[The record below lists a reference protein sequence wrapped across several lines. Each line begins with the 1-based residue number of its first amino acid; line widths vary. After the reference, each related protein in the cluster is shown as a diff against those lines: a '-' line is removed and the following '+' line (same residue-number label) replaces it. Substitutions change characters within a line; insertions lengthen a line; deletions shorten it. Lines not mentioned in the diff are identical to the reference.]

1 MIWAVIILAC
11 HEQFM
16 SAKIWIKNDFTI
28 IFRLDKNRF
37 VWYNNLRLGCVAK
50 TIEYYR
56 GVAAGSA
63 LALGACRLLSLLD
76 FSNARIPL

>member
-28 IFRLDKNRF
+28 IFRLDKNRI

-50 TIEYYR
+50 TIEYYQ
-56 GVAAGSA
+56 GVAAGSTREQKT
-63 LALGACRLLSLLD
+63 LREKQND
-76 FSNARIPL
+76 IIEVWRNW